1 MGEPYTG
8 VPVQFN
14 AAVRSTDGGATWEGM
29 VRLDSN
35 PFPKISGAQVRNW
48 GGETYFMQAR
58 GDGVVAVIRNTNS
71 PTAWFTRSRD
81 AGRSWSPL
89 SRAPFFACAAAT
101 LTTASGVM
109 LIAGRGDGTTVAASW
124 DDGTTWQLFV
134 IEAGTNGG
142 NGAMHEVEPDVVLFV
157 GQAWDVPQS
166 PPHYFRL
173 RVEHEPRAIRALS
186 PQ

>member
-1 MGEPYTG
+1 ME
-8 VPVQFN
+8 
-14 AAVRSTDGGATWEGM
+14 
-29 VRLDSN
+29 RLDGNPYSN
-35 PFPKISGAQVRNW
+35 IAAAQVRNW
-48 GGETYFMQAR
+48 GGETYYMQAK
-58 GDGVVAVIRNTNS
+58 GDGIVAVIRNTNS
-71 PTAWFTRSRD
+71 PTAWFTRSDD
-81 AGRSWSPL
+81 AGRSWAPL

-109 LIAGRGDGTTVAASW
+109 LVVGRGDGTTVAASW
-124 DDGTTWQLFV
+124 DDAETWKLFV

-142 NGAMHEVEPDVVLFV
+142 NGALYEVEPDVVIFV

-173 RVEHEPRAIRALS
+173 RVEHEPRAVRALP